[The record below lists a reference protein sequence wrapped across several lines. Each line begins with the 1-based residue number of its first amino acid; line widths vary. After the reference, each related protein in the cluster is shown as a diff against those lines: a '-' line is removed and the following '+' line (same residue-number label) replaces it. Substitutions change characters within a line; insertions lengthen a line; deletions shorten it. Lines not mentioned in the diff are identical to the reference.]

1 VDDPLAALQAR
12 LQHRFSDPRLLA
24 RALTHRSF
32 SAEHNERLEFLG
44 DSVLSAAISEALYAR
59 FPKATEGELTRWRA
73 SLVREGTLA
82 AVARELGIGDV
93 LKLGPGEL
101 KSGGFRR
108 DSILADA
115 LEAVIGA
122 VHLDGGFE
130 AARDLVLKLF
140 AGRLDDIASVKPPKD
155 AKTRLQ
161 EWLQARGFPL
171 PTYELTG
178 SIGSDHDK
186 VFFARCLIPDL
197 ELFADGE
204 GASRR
209 AAETAAAEGAMARI
223 DGGLTPPLNETQDMQ
238 HAQR

>member
-1 VDDPLAALQAR
+1 MSELKPALPYAFR
-12 LQHRFSDPRLLA
+12 DASHFEE
-24 RALTHRSF
+24 ALTHRS
-32 SAEHNERLEFLG
+32 AGRPNNERLEFLG
-44 DSVLSAAISEALYAR
+44 DSVLSAAISHALYSR
-59 FPKATEGELTRWRA
+59 FPKASEGELTRWRA

-82 AVARELGIGDV
+82 AVARELGIGDA

-115 LEAVIGA
+115 LEALIGA
-122 VHLDGGFE
+122 VHLDGGFD
-130 AARDLVLKLF
+130 AARDLVLHLF
-140 AGRLDDIASVKPPKD
+140 ASRLDDIASVKPPKD

-197 ELFADGE
+197 DLFADGE

-209 AAETAAAEGAMARI
+209 AAETAAAEVAMTRI
-223 DGGLTPPLNETQDMQ
+223 DGGLPAVAHQTQDMH

>member
-1 VDDPLAALQAR
+1 MSEPMPALPYAFRDLA
-12 LQHRFSDPRLLA
+12 HYDE
-24 RALTHRSF
+24 ALTHRS
-32 SAEHNERLEFLG
+32 AGRPNNERLEFLG
-44 DSVLSAAISEALYAR
+44 DAVLSSAVSEALYLR
-59 FPKATEGELTRWRA
+59 FPKASEGELTRWRA

-122 VHLDGGFE
+122 VHIDGGWSS
-130 AARDLVLKLF
+130 ARDVVLALF
-140 AGRLDDIASVKPPKD
+140 ASRLDDIAAVKPPKD

-178 SIGSDHDK
+178 SIG
-186 VFFARCLIPDL
+186 
-197 ELFADGE
+197 
-204 GASRR
+204 
-209 AAETAAAEGAMARI
+209 
-223 DGGLTPPLNETQDMQ
+223 
-238 HAQR
+238 